1 MTDAE
6 RKILSTRVLEPAII
20 SEAGKKGVLIDCISF
35 IDIHYRSAA
44 DIRQQLGNIA
54 SGDVFIFTS
63 QHAVQA
69 AFEVLRGLK
78 NTTYCIDGAT
88 YNAIKQTELQVAATA
103 SYASEL
109 VVLIDK
115 NPGSRYILFCGDK
128 RLPTIPDFLH
138 KHKLPMLEVICYE
151 NIATPQKVEQHYDG
165 IMFYSPTGVES
176 YFSANEVKDQTCY
189 CIGTTTAN
197 AVKKYT
203 RENIVT
209 ASRPGIGAML
219 EKIYG

>member
-1 MTDAE
+1 M
-6 RKILSTRVLEPAII
+6 KSSISILSTRVLEPAII
-20 SEAGKKGVLIDCISF
+20 NEAKAKGVF
-35 IDIHYRSAA
+35 IECVPFITIQYKPVA
-44 DIRQQLGNIA
+44 DIRKELETVAANDI
-54 SGDVFIFTS
+54 FIFTS
-63 QHAVQA
+63 QHAVHA

-78 NTTYCIDGAT
+78 NTTYCINGAT

-115 NPGSRYILFCGDK
+115 VPGTGYILFCGDK

-138 KHKLPMLEVICYE
+138 KHKLPVLEVICYE

-176 YFSANEVKDQTCY
+176 YFSANEIKDQTCY
-189 CIGTTTAN
+189 CIGNTTAN
-197 AVKKYT
+197 AAKKYAGK
-203 RENIVT
+203 NIVT
-209 ASRPGIGAML
+209 ASRPEISAML
-219 EKIYG
+219 DQIYR